1 MTLDKKIAIYAR
13 KSKMTETGKSIENQI
28 AKCKAYAVLK
38 FDATDT
44 NIEIYHDD
52 GKSGFY
58 ADRPEYLRMLK
69 DVESGKISAII
80 CYKFDRISRRTL
92 DLLNLVEMLRS
103 KGISFVSCTDDVD
116 TSTKTGKILMS
127 MLAAIAEFER
137 DIIAERIS
145 DNMYELAKEGRWL
158 GGNTP
163 TGFYSKKEKITLNG
177 RKSTVNHLE
186 PIPDELEM
194 VRQIYEVYLA
204 KRSIQ
209 AVVQFTRD
217 NGIMTKEGNKH
228 TRVSI
233 KNILNNPVYAIAD
246 SAIYGYFT
254 DMQIKVYADTEDFNG
269 VNGLM
274 VYNKTEQIKQLKED
288 SVVLNPSYTS
298 KKKSRPYEDWII
310 AVGKH
315 KGIIKGSDW
324 IAVQSMLKANI
335 NTYARPHCKTKA
347 LLSGILACPMCGKNL
362 YVHRESD
369 RYESNGEP
377 RFLYKCSTRKADKEA
392 CRYKPIRGAEIDSF
406 ILNVICKLG
415 SANNADYYAA
425 LERELRQG
433 NVVYAKNEISS
444 LKSQIGKL
452 HNEIGSQVQSLRT
465 ATDAVKPYILSDIDE
480 LTQRLKTMESKL
492 AKLEEAKDN
501 NVIAID
507 GLKQAQSLINSF
519 ESLIDVM
526 TYEEKLELVR
536 LIVAKVYVVKSGGI
550 DTVHIFFKGV
560 PDSEYSDFFKEFDAS
575 LLNSTEQGIEPLVWT
590 NADNKVSPLLHID
603 LPIMGLSNDAG
614 VGERIRYYRL
624 KAGLTENE
632 LANRLNV
639 HRSTI
644 IHYENNKSE
653 PSQEVLADIAGVLGI
668 QTEMLYDDYWKFKT
682 SQYSETLVNMRK
694 KLNLTQ
700 DKLAEMLNISRASVK
715 KWEKG
720 EGISRKSYNK
730 LKERKLI

>member
-1 MTLDKKIAIYAR
+1 MALDKKIAIYAR

-38 FDATDT
+38 FDALDDD
-44 NIEIYHDD
+44 IEIYHDD

-58 ADRPEYLRMLK
+58 TDRPEYLRMLK
-69 DVESGKISAII
+69 DVEGGKISAII

-103 KGISFVSCTDDVD
+103 KSISFVSCTDDVD

-186 PIPDELEM
+186 PIPAELEV

-217 NGIMTKEGNKH
+217 NGIRTKEGNKH
-228 TRVSI
+228 TRVSV
-233 KNILNNPVYAIAD
+233 KNILNNPVYAVAD
-246 SAIYGYFT
+246 SAMYGYFT
-254 DMQIKVYADTEDFNG
+254 DMQVKVYADTEDFNG

-298 KKKSRPYEDWII
+298 KRKSRPYEDWII

-335 NTYARPHCKTKA
+335 NTYSRPHCKTKA
-347 LLSGILACPMCGKNL
+347 LLSGIIACPVCGKNL
-362 YVHRESD
+362 YVHRESG

-377 RFLYKCSTRKADKEA
+377 RFLYKCSTRKADKSA
-392 CRYKPIRGAEIDSF
+392 CSYKSIRGAEIDSF
-406 ILNVICKLG
+406 ILNVICKLNLG
-415 SANNADYYAA
+415 SANNPDYYAA

-433 NVVYAKNEISS
+433 NVLYAKNEVGA
-444 LKSQIGKL
+444 LKSQTGKL
-452 HNEIGSQVQSLRT
+452 RNEIGSQVQSLRT
-465 ATDAVKPYILSDIDE
+465 ATEAVKPYILSDIDE
-480 LTQRLKTMESKL
+480 LTQRLKAMESRL
-492 AKLEEAKDN
+492 AKLEETKDN

-507 GLKQAQSLINSF
+507 GPKQTPSLNLNLINSF

-526 TYEEKLELVR
+526 TYEERLELVR
-536 LIVAKVYVVKSGGI
+536 LMVDKVYVLKSGGI
-550 DTVHIFFKGV
+550 DTVHIFFKGA
-560 PDSEYSDFFKEFDAS
+560 PDGE
-575 LLNSTEQGIEPLVWT
+575 
-590 NADNKVSPLLHID
+590 
-603 LPIMGLSNDAG
+603 IMA
-614 VGERIRYYRL
+614 
-624 KAGLTENE
+624 
-632 LANRLNV
+632 
-639 HRSTI
+639 
-644 IHYENNKSE
+644 
-653 PSQEVLADIAGVLGI
+653 
-668 QTEMLYDDYWKFKT
+668 M
-682 SQYSETLVNMRK
+682 
-694 KLNLTQ
+694 
-700 DKLAEMLNISRASVK
+700 
-715 KWEKG
+715 
-720 EGISRKSYNK
+720 
-730 LKERKLI
+730 